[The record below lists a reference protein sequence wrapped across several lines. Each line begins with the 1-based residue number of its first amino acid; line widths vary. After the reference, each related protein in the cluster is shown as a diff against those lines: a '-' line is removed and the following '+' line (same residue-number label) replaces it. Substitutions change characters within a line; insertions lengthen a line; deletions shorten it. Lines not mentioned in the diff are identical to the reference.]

1 MLVSRCGKQHGPRH
15 SRISAAVPWTGVA
28 SLHGLT
34 QLCQNP
40 RSQFHRP
47 HSPHHHP
54 HRRLHHRPHHRAHC
68 HPRVRYHQGQWTH
81 SIAQWMQKTLGQLT
95 RKSGAAES
103 TTADAHPQR
112 RRRLDRCPFSQ
123 SCHQHQ
129 WSPPAQ
135 RTHTIVLMDLRIGRQ
150 DGVCRKRS
158 GAAGFMA
165 RVAPV
170 KLQVGVPLWE
180 PPLRHTIAMP
190 GSLIGW
196 RGGVYPR
203 KPGAARMLERAALQ
217 QQEDVLEL
225 DLLADLT
232 RVERWHSCAIFWCL
246 GPVLYA
252 RCVDLQRLA

>member
-1 MLVSRCGKQHGPRH
+1 M
-15 SRISAAVPWTGVA
+15 GVLTD
-28 SLHGLT
+28 SL
-34 QLCQNP
+34 
-40 RSQFHRP
+40 
-47 HSPHHHP
+47 
-54 HRRLHHRPHHRAHC
+54 
-68 HPRVRYHQGQWTH
+68 
-81 SIAQWMQKTLGQLT
+81 
-95 RKSGAAES
+95 
-103 TTADAHPQR
+103 
-112 RRRLDRCPFSQ
+112 
-123 SCHQHQ
+123 
-129 WSPPAQ
+129 
-135 RTHTIVLMDLRIGRQ
+135 IGRQ

-170 KLQVGVPLWE
+170 KLQVVVPLWE

-203 KPGAARMLERAALQ
+203 KPGAARMLERVALQ
-217 QQEDVLEL
+217 QQEDLLGL

-252 RCVDLQRLA
+252 RCVICRGWHSTVLALAHAPSSGARAVMSSL